1 MKLSVT
7 PYTFHQEFYR
17 GEMDVFH
24 LIETIKCRYH
34 LNAVD
39 MWNPQL
45 ESITDEAYLKRVK
58 AALDANDL
66 IVNNYAM
73 DGANLWDPDPE
84 IRKRNVE
91 FYRQNAKAA
100 EILGAKSV
108 KVDTGSHYL
117 RHFRFAWD
125 KDRKIKERNYGTF
138 AANPVEDDEYWDQ
151 MIYTDEMIEYF
162 QKVLKEYCDRAA
174 NMGYDVYIEN
184 HWATMCV
191 ASELKKVMDAC
202 AHPNLGV
209 LAHLGRWFKGD
220 TLEAEKLIAP
230 YTRYVHVDLGMAE
243 GGIFEHGKPYLDA
256 GFDGYWGV
264 EYTGEGENSY
274 ACAEYQLA
282 AIKRLLS
289 LKK

>member
-1 MKLSVT
+1 M
-7 PYTFHQEFYR
+7 
-17 GEMDVFH
+17 FH

-66 IVNNYAM
+66 IVNNYAT

-108 KVDTGSHYL
+108 KIDTGSHYL

-125 KDRKIKERNYGTF
+125 KDPKIKERNYGTF

-174 NMGYDVYIEN
+174 NMGYDIYIEN

-220 TLEAEKLIAP
+220 TLEAEKLVAP

-256 GFDGYWGV
+256 GFDGYWGI
-264 EYTGEGENSY
+264 EYASEGENSY

-282 AIKRLLS
+282 ALKRFLS

>member
-1 MKLSVT
+1 M
-7 PYTFHQEFYR
+7 
-17 GEMDVFH
+17 
-24 LIETIKCRYH
+24 
-34 LNAVD
+34 
-39 MWNPQL
+39 
-45 ESITDEAYLKRVK
+45 
-58 AALDANDL
+58 
-66 IVNNYAM
+66 
-73 DGANLWDPDPE
+73 
-84 IRKRNVE
+84 E

-125 KDRKIKERNYGTF
+125 KDPKIKERNYGTF

-202 AHPNLGV
+202 AP
-209 LAHLGRWFKGD
+209 
-220 TLEAEKLIAP
+220 TPI
-230 YTRYVHVDLGMAE
+230 
-243 GGIFEHGKPYLDA
+243 
-256 GFDGYWGV
+256 
-264 EYTGEGENSY
+264 
-274 ACAEYQLA
+274 
-282 AIKRLLS
+282 
-289 LKK
+289 

>member
-1 MKLSVT
+1 
-7 PYTFHQEFYR
+7 
-17 GEMDVFH
+17 
-24 LIETIKCRYH
+24 
-34 LNAVD
+34 

-84 IRKRNVE
+84 IRNRNVE

-125 KDRKIKERNYGTF
+125 KDPKIKERNYGTF

-243 GGIFEHGKPYLDA
+243 GG
-256 GFDGYWGV
+256 
-264 EYTGEGENSY
+264 
-274 ACAEYQLA
+274 
-282 AIKRLLS
+282 
-289 LKK
+289 

>member
-125 KDRKIKERNYGTF
+125 KDPKIKERNYGTF

-174 NMGYDVYIEN
+174 SMGYDVYIEN

-220 TLEAEKLIAP
+220 TLEAEKLDCAVHP
-230 YTRYVHVDLGMAE
+230 LRARGFGNGRGGHFRTRQALFGR
-243 GGIFEHGKPYLDA
+243 
-256 GFDGYWGV
+256 
-264 EYTGEGENSY
+264 
-274 ACAEYQLA
+274 
-282 AIKRLLS
+282 RL
-289 LKK
+289 